1 MKKIRSYNIFT
12 RRGRGKRSKR
22 EPLKRDP
29 CYWATRHTALWPT
42 DRLYSHTILPPA
54 PPTSLSLSLS
64 RSHSS
69 SRSQSSSLCN
79 GLSVPFQHADLP
91 SPRYEE
97 RGPSLLPSLTGDYT
111 AIQWIPFPRLSFGM
125 IERVALT
132 LSPFVTFY
140 ITVTRS

>member
-1 MKKIRSYNIFT
+1 MLLGYAPHGALADRPT
-12 RRGRGKRSKR
+12 
-22 EPLKRDP
+22 LLAHDP
-29 CYWATRHTALWPT
+29 PSCP
-42 DRLYSHTILPPA
+42 
-54 PPTSLSLSLS
+54 PPTSLSLSLSLS

-132 LSPFVTFY
+132 LSPFVTFLY
-140 ITVTRS
+140 NRHKILIDPFYPLLRN